1 VSQRLRNRIA
11 VLTLAALVFSAC
23 GGGAGG
29 SGGGGASSGS
39 GGDAPSGAVATGLQ
53 TATDGWS
60 FPNFPSSSYPDVNF
74 DETDLVSMFGSDD
87 TICVGGVATP
97 CKLTAEAAAWARMVN
112 QARASGHCEGLVA
125 LASSRFNNKETPS
138 TVKLPSQDE
147 TLHAIMRTFA
157 TQFLPEVQD
166 SIGKWMAAS
175 FEDKIDEMKKS
186 FAAGALKYTLGV
198 YTAGGGHAVLPYA
211 IEYPTPDTPRVMLY
225 DSNWPGKNRYVDI
238 DLKAK
243 TWRFSFSGADPA
255 NDPEA
260 WTGGPQD
267 MDLTPLEAREGTCP
281 FCGKDVKVAKTT
293 MLIRS
298 ANLDWSVETDG
309 GVVSP
314 ANPTGTDGTTVMP
327 VKGTPFSSAAGKG
340 ALKKESYD
348 YLVSVPDFPADE
360 ATTTTGVKKKKKR
373 KSKLKFSG
381 ATSVYALMPEG
392 IAQFTTPGS
401 EDNPVEVEGSSIST
415 TDPGVD
421 LTLASGNL
429 VANAS
434 GSAVSLSVEGE
445 TMAVAVTAAN
455 GQVIKQEVSV
465 DQPTV
470 QMKADPEGG
479 GITVLA
485 ASASGVVEKTEVS
498 ATGETTK
505 SVVTEALNLSEVK
518 AELPPELASKEIA
531 ALPSLAARDMANPDY
546 KVDTAYSAP
555 TTIPAK
561 GGDQVAEAATTTQ
574 AKASSAAVPNE
585 PGPTTPVKNAAL
597 PTTLPPKGAAPPDP
611 DATPT
616 TVKRTVAA
624 ATSGTGTA
632 AAVALKPALGRF
644 TVPAVTF
651 GDAAFTIEEPSSNS
665 SGGWKFT
672 SSKPDVVEVSALTGR
687 ATIKGAGST
696 TITATQ
702 SAVKGFEQ
710 ASITA
715 LLIVGRDT
723 PVLGA
728 YTTAT
733 RTFGDES
740 FVLKNPTSNSP
751 GAFTVESSDES
762 VAKFSK
768 TSGRLVVAGAGKTT
782 ITATQAATDDYLAG
796 VKSFVLT
803 VKKGTPE
810 LGAFDDAA
818 RTFGEAGFTLAKPT
832 SDSRATITLSSSNPA
847 VATVDGAS
855 GAVSIVG
862 AGTTTFTA
870 SQAAND
876 DFVAA
881 SKAMTFTVRQA
892 IPTLGSMT
900 GATKTFGDAEFM
912 LDKPSSPSSG
922 AFTFSSSNTGVASVT
937 ADGKVTVVG
946 AGTSTITATQAAS
959 GNYSSSSVAAVVTVG
974 RATTAIANLVLNNL
988 TYGASEVTLAPR
1000 SNNPSPFTFTSSSP
1014 NVLAVNATT
1023 GRVSVVGAGTAT
1035 ITVRQ
1040 ASSANYEAGSESLT
1054 VQIGR
1059 ATPTLSSF
1067 SAVSKDYGD
1076 APFTLTPPAS
1086 NSPAPFTYESS
1097 APTVASINSTTG
1109 VVTILNV
1116 TAVGS
1121 PVTLTVRQAQTD
1133 NYAAITATTTLIIG
1147 RGTPVFGDFAITTKV
1162 WGSSN
1167 FSATAPTSTS
1177 AGAFTYNI
1185 VDVDGV
1191 NEAAIAT
1198 ITSAGIITVTGPGSV
1213 QVRAT
1218 QAANTLYV
1226 SSSITATFTVTSATP
1241 SFGTFVAPAK
1251 TFGDTQFTMAPP
1263 SSPSSGAF
1271 SFTSSNTDV
1280 ATINASTGVVVVVGA
1295 GSTTITALQVA
1306 ASPYTERSVTSV
1318 LTVAKATAALSGFG
1332 GQTSGLAGVRY
1343 VGYYADNVNWFAT
1356 AAAHG
1361 QTVTSTSIQSFTS
1374 SADNYS
1380 WQWLGTFRASVG
1392 GSYNF
1397 CTASDDASHLWIG
1410 ATATTGFTT
1419 ANAVVN
1425 NGGAHGV
1432 ITRCG
1437 DITLSAGT
1445 EYPIRIQ
1452 FGEAGGGDMMSV
1464 NFTPPG
1470 GSQTYIGTGY
1480 YFTGGG
1486 LTKTL
1491 GDLPFTPSLP
1501 SSVSTGAVTY
1511 SSSNPSVATI
1521 NPTTGL
1527 ITLQSGGTTT
1537 ITAEQAATG
1546 NYNSS
1551 TTSTSLT
1558 VLRDPLLNSFTI
1570 PTKTYGAAAFNLTA
1584 PATSSDGAFTYTSSN
1599 TSVATVNSTTG
1610 AVTIVGIG
1618 STTITA
1624 SQLATSVYAAGTITA
1639 TLSVEATTASSMSA
1653 GSYFT
1658 CMRTTTGAAQCFG
1671 QNNYGQ
1677 LGDGTNSDRTTAV
1690 GVSGLSSGVASV
1702 SSGAWHSC
1710 AVMDS
1715 GSVKCWGRN
1724 DWGNLGNGATNT
1736 SYTPVN
1742 VSGLN
1747 ATAVKVV
1754 TTQYSSCA
1762 LTSVGGVKCWGYGG
1776 YGLIGDGTGASRYTP
1791 VDVNGMTSGVIALA
1805 AGGQHICAVKNTGA
1819 LLCWGWNGYGQL
1831 GDGTGSD
1838 RYVPTDANG
1847 LDSGVVA
1854 VAPGMYHTCAS
1865 LATGAVK
1872 CWGYGGDGQVGNNGW
1887 STSYSP
1893 ASVFGMTDATA
1904 SISSGER
1911 HTCVVKTTGALWCW
1925 GSNGN
1930 GQLGNGTTSNS
1941 NTPVNISSLGTTVRT
1956 VSAGLVG
1963 FHTCALTA
1971 DGTAKCWGN
1980 NGYGQLGDASTTQR
1994 SSPTNVGG
2002 IVAPQINITTLS
2014 GFALPGS
2021 GYTASSPGFTLAPP
2035 TSSRAG
2041 AFTFASTNLNSAT
2054 IDAVTGEVTILG
2066 GGSTLLTATQAAT
2079 STHDAATAYVSL
2091 AFAPVVS
2098 RLSLSY
2104 YSVCGVTSAGGMKC
2118 WGNNSWG
2125 QIGSS
2130 ASNPQ
2135 TTPVN
2140 VPGYTSDVAAVANGH
2155 HSTCAL
2161 RTTGAVSCWGYNW
2174 NNNLSPGITQG
2185 ATAIGAGYLHSCA
2198 LMAYGGV
2205 KCWGRN
2211 DSAGQ
2216 LGDGTNTNRIAA
2228 VDVVGLSSGVVAITV
2243 GWEQNCALLNTGA
2256 VKCWGYNGY
2265 GQLGD
2270 GTNTNRST
2278 PVQVS
2283 GLTSGVVSISAGT
2296 NHTCALLDTGAVK
2309 CWGYNGYGQLG
2320 DTTTTNRN
2328 VPTSVSILSSGVQSI
2343 SVGWEHS
2350 CAVLTSGAAKCWGRN
2365 NEGEVGD
2372 GTNTNRSTP
2381 VAVVGLSSGVTSIE
2395 ANQSLS
2401 TCALVAG
2408 SNVKCWGHN
2417 GQGQLGD
2424 GTTTNRNTPVDI
2436 TQLLSGTST
2445 ATTLGALTLPGSRY
2459 TVSSA
2464 DFTLD
2469 APSSSRAGTVTFSS
2483 SNTEVATVNA
2493 TTGLVHI
2500 EGLGNTVL
2508 AANIG
2513 GTGQY
2518 SGATSTVTLTVN
2530 TACAAGGLC
2539 SVGDTGPG
2547 GGVVFYDAG
2556 SNQQWGRYLEAAPLA
2571 GQVSRTW
2578 STGANQSLEV
2588 SGAEATGIG
2597 SGYQNTVDIVNQT
2610 GNVSDTSAAVY
2621 AHSYSNNG
2629 TSDWYLPSFDE
2640 LNQMCRWVR
2649 NQAASNDACAS
2660 SGSANTG
2667 PGATGFTGEYW
2678 SSTENESNHAYMQ
2691 TMDYA
2696 DRYGEVK
2703 FGARMVRPIRAFTPL
2718 TDCQL
2723 GMSCVV
2729 GDVGPAG
2736 GRIIYVNP
2744 NASNE
2749 YDYVE
2754 AAPSDIAS
2762 TVWCS
2767 GSKATTLIG
2776 GTHILRR
2783 QADAAQS
2790 HSVIQHRNCTTGG
2803 GLDAYNYSANGFTGW
2818 GVPNIGL
2825 VQLMRTSL
2833 FNNNIGNFA
2842 SVSYMTS
2849 NEQDQNDVITVNMA
2863 DGTLAYP
2870 AKTVAT
2876 RLRPVR
2882 FFAKTDR
2889 RKFTPTLSGIS
2900 VPSNSMAYGAADFN
2914 VSTSSSGM
2922 NEMGGSF
2929 TNYGVIT
2936 YTSSNTSVAT
2946 IEANTGRVSIVGSG
2960 SFTITATQTAWSIF
2974 RAPVAVTN
2982 SISVSNGTPQFS
2994 GLALPGTGYRADDA
3008 PFTVTAAASSN
3019 SPGAVTY
3026 SSSNTAIATV
3036 NATTGRVTIVGAGT
3050 TTITATLAASG
3061 FWNGATLSVPLS
3073 IGALCADGGECRI
3086 GDVGPAGGKIFLI
3099 PSSTGNTTGKFF
3111 EAAAAD
3117 LSSSM
3122 AWCNDDTTSIAG
3134 ANGYAIGT
3142 GEANTVA
3149 MDAACISGAG
3159 QGAADYTNNGFG
3171 DWYLPSLDELTAML
3185 AARSTIGGFATASYW
3200 SSSEE
3205 NGGFAK
3211 RLGFPDGGMSG
3222 HVKAQGFQVRPIRS
3236 FEIKRSCLDIKN
3248 STGTNAN
3255 GMYTIALSLGGAVV
3269 NTPVYCLMDSAVDG
3283 GGWTMVMKS
3292 AQNSTAFNYSASYW
3306 TTANT
3311 LNPSDASVTL
3321 SDAKYDSFNYLSATN
3336 MLAIFPDI
3344 NINAFGSTERGSID
3358 GHNYGWTWKQTVPSG
3373 PKTALE
3379 VFNGADK
3386 QYLSLPAAFN
3396 GQSGTIFSEQGG
3408 FKWYGFNYPGGGH
3421 QLKVRWGFGWNNEG
3435 DEGSNDVSGGIGM
3448 SWLSYSAGDSI
3459 RCCQTTNGVN
3469 RSIAMQM
3476 YVR

>member
-1 VSQRLRNRIA
+1 MRIRIA
-11 VLTLAALVFSAC
+11 MLSLAALVFSAC

-29 SGGGGASSGS
+29 SSGGGKVRN
-39 GGDAPSGAVATGLQ
+39 AVAPAGAIATALQ

-74 DETDLVSMFGSDD
+74 DENDLVSMFGSDD

-125 LASSRFNNKETPS
+125 LASSRFNNKETPA

-157 TQFLPEVQD
+157 TQFLPEVQE

-175 FEDKIDEMKKS
+175 FEEKIDELKKS
-186 FAAGALKYTLGV
+186 FAAGKLEYTLGM
-198 YTAGGGHAVLPYA
+198 YTEGGGHALLPYA

-243 TWRFSFSGADPA
+243 TWKFAFSGADPA
-255 NDPEA
+255 NDPDA

-267 MDLTPLEAREGTCP
+267 MDLTLFDAREGTCP

-309 GVVSP
+309 GTVSP
-314 ANPTGTDGTTVMP
+314 ANPNGADGSTVKA
-327 VKGTPFSSAAGKG
+327 VKGS
-340 ALKKESYD
+340 LKKDSYD
-348 YLVSVPDFPADE
+348 YVVSVPDYPADA
-360 ATTTTGVKKKKKR
+360 ATTTSGVKKKKR

-401 EDNPVEVEGSSIST
+401 EDDPVEIEGSSIST

-455 GQVIKQEVSV
+455 GQVIKQEVSA

-485 ASASGVVEKTEVS
+485 ASATGVVEKTEVS
-498 ATGETTK
+498 STGETTK

-518 AELPPELASKEIA
+518 AELPAALASKENA
-531 ALPSLAARDMANPDY
+531 ALPSLATRDMANPDY
-546 KVDTAYSAP
+546 KVDAAYSAP

-561 GGDQVAEAATTTQ
+561 GGDQVAEAAPTTQ
-574 AKASSAAVPNE
+574 AKAQSAAAPNE

-597 PTTLPPKGAAPPDP
+597 PTTLPAKGAAPADP

-632 AAVALKPALGRF
+632 AAVALKPSLGRF
-644 TVPAVTF
+644 SIPGVTF
-651 GDAAFTIEEPSSNS
+651 GDAAFTIDEPSSNS

-672 SSKPDVVEVSALTGR
+672 SSKPDVVEVSSLTGR

-715 LLIVGRDT
+715 LLVVARDT

-733 RTFGDES
+733 RTYGDES
-740 FVLKNPTSNSP
+740 FTLKNPTSNSP
-751 GAFTVESSDES
+751 GAFTVDSSDES

-768 TSGRLVVAGAGKTT
+768 TSGKLVIAGAGKTT
-782 ITATQAATDDYLAG
+782 ITATQAATDDYLGAS
-796 VKSFVLT
+796 KSFVLT
-803 VKKGTPE
+803 VKKATPE
-810 LGAFDDAA
+810 LGAFDDIA
-818 RTFGEAGFTLAKPT
+818 RTFGEDGFTLAKPT
-832 SDSRATITLSSSNPA
+832 SDSRAAITLTSSNPG
-847 VATVDGAS
+847 VATVDGVS
-855 GAVSIVG
+855 GAVTIVG

-870 SQAAND
+870 SQAGND
-876 DFVAA
+876 DFFAA
-881 SKAMTFTVRQA
+881 SKSLTFTVRQA
-892 IPTLGSMT
+892 VPTLGAMT
-900 GATKTFGDAEFM
+900 GASKTFGDTDFTLA
-912 LDKPSSPSSG
+912 KPSSPSSG
-922 AFTFSSSNTGVASVT
+922 SFSFSSSNTGVVSVDG
-937 ADGKVTVVG
+937 DGKVSIVG
-946 AGTSTITATQAAS
+946 AGTATITATQAAN
-959 GNYSSSSVAAVVTVG
+959 GNYSSSSVAAVITIS
-974 RATTAIANLVLNNL
+974 RAASVIANLSLSNM
-988 TYGASEVTLAPR
+988 TYGASDVTLAPR
-1000 SNNPSPFTFTSSSP
+1000 SNNPSPFTFSTSSP

-1023 GRVSVVGAGTAT
+1023 GRVTVVGAGTAT

-1054 VQIGR
+1054 VQIAR

-1067 SAVSKDYGD
+1067 SAISKDYGD
-1076 APFTLTPPAS
+1076 APFTLTPPES

-1097 APTVASINSTTG
+1097 NPSVASINSTTG

-1116 TAVGS
+1116 TTVGS

-1147 RGTPVFGDFAITTKV
+1147 RGTPVFGDFAIASKV

-1167 FSATAPTSTS
+1167 FAVTAPTSSS
-1177 AGAFTYNI
+1177 AGAFTYSI

-1198 ITSAGIITVTGPGSV
+1198 ITSGGTIAVVGPGSV

-1218 QAANTLYV
+1218 QAANLLYV
-1226 SSSITATFTVTSATP
+1226 SSSITATFTITSATP
-1241 SFGTFVAPAK
+1241 SFGSFVAPAK
-1251 TFGDTQFTMAPP
+1251 TFGDAQFTMAPP
-1263 SSPSSGAF
+1263 SSPSSGTF
-1271 SFTSSNTDV
+1271 SFTSSDTNV
-1280 ATINASTGVVVVVGA
+1280 ATINASTGVVVIVGA
-1295 GSTTITALQVA
+1295 GSTTITASQVA
-1306 ASPYTERSVTSV
+1306 ASPYTARSTTSV

-1332 GQTSGLAGVRY
+1332 GMTSGLAGVRY
-1343 VGYYADNVNWFAT
+1343 VNYYNDNVNWFAT
-1356 AAAHG
+1356 ATPHG
-1361 QTVTSTSIQSFTS
+1361 QTFTSTSIQNFTS

-1392 GSYNF
+1392 GSYSF
-1397 CTASDDASHLWIG
+1397 CTASDDASHLWLG

-1419 ANAVVN
+1419 SNALVN

-1432 ITRCG
+1432 VTRCG
-1437 DITLSAGT
+1437 NITLSAGA

-1452 FGEAGGGDMMSV
+1452 FGEAGGGDVMSV
-1464 NFTPPG
+1464 YFTPPG
-1470 GSQTYIGTGY
+1470 GSATYNGTGY

-1491 GDLPFTPSLP
+1491 GDLPFTPTLP
-1501 SSVSTGAVTY
+1501 SSVSTGAITY

-1537 ITAEQAATG
+1537 ITAEQAATD
-1546 NYNSS
+1546 NYNAS
-1551 TTSTSLT
+1551 TTTTSLT

-1570 PTKTYGAAAFNLTA
+1570 PTKTYGAAAFTLTA
-1584 PATSSDGAFTYTSSN
+1584 PATSSDGAITYTSSN
-1599 TSVATVNSTTG
+1599 PSVATVNSTTG

-1639 TLSVEATTASSMSA
+1639 TLTVEATTATSISA

-1677 LGDGTNSDRTTAV
+1677 LGDNTTTDRTTAV
-1690 GVSGLSSGVASV
+1690 GVVGLSSGVASV
-1702 SSGAWHSC
+1702 SSGMWHSC
-1710 AVMDS
+1710 AVTDT

-1724 DWGNLGNGATNT
+1724 DWGNLGNGTT
-1736 SYTPVN
+1736 SNSSTPVD

-1747 ATAVKVV
+1747 ASAVKVV

-1762 LTSVGGVKCWGYGG
+1762 LTSAGGVKCWGYGG
-1776 YGLIGDGTGASRYTP
+1776 VGLIGDGANSNRTTP
-1791 VDVNGMTSGVIALA
+1791 VDVTGLTSGVIALA
-1805 AGGQHICAVKNTGA
+1805 AGGQHLCAVKNSGA
-1819 LLCWGWNGYGQL
+1819 LVCWGWNGHGQI
-1831 GDGTGSD
+1831 GDRTNSNRNSPAD
-1838 RYVPTDANG
+1838 VDG
-1847 LDSGVVA
+1847 LDAGVIA

-1872 CWGYGGDGQVGNNGW
+1872 CWGYNGDGQLGSNDWNQTYTPV
-1887 STSYSP
+1887 
-1893 ASVFGMTDATA
+1893 SVYGMTDATT

-1911 HTCVVKTTGALWCW
+1911 YTCVVKTSGALWCW
-1925 GSNGN
+1925 GSNVNGQFGN
-1930 GQLGNGTTSNS
+1930 GNTSTTNY
-1941 NTPVNISSLGTTVRT
+1941 PVNISGLGSTVRS
-1956 VSAGLVG
+1956 VSAALEG
-1963 FHTCALTA
+1963 FHTCALMT
-1971 DGTAKCWGN
+1971 DGAAKCWGYN
-1980 NGYGQLGDASTTQR
+1980 AQGQLGDASTTQR
-1994 SSPTNVGG
+1994 VSPTNIGG
-2002 IVAPQINITTLS
+2002 IVAPQIGVTTLS

-2021 GYTASSPGFTLAPP
+2021 GYTATSPGFTLAPP

-2041 AFTFASTNLNSAT
+2041 SFTFASTNPNSAT
-2054 IDAVTGEVTILG
+2054 INATTGEVTILG

-2091 AFAPVVS
+2091 AFAPVIS

-2104 YSVCGVTSAGGMKC
+2104 YSVCGVTTAGGMKC

-2130 ASNPQ
+2130 AANPQ

-2140 VPGYTSDVAAVANGH
+2140 VPGYTSGVAAVTNGH
-2155 HSTCAL
+2155 HHSCAL
-2161 RTTGAVSCWGYNW
+2161 LTTGAVNCWGLNW
-2174 NNNLSPGITQG
+2174 NNNLYPGITQG
-2185 ATAIGAGYLHSCA
+2185 ATAIAAGYLHTCA

-2216 LGDGTNTNRIAA
+2216 LGDGTYSNRVEA

-2243 GWEQNCALLNTGA
+2243 GWEHNCALLNTGA
-2256 VKCWGYNGY
+2256 MKCWGYNGY

-2270 GTNTNRST
+2270 GTNSNRST

-2283 GLTSGVVSISAGT
+2283 GLTSGVVSISAGN

-2309 CWGYNGYGQLG
+2309 CWGYNGYGQVG
-2320 DTTTTNRN
+2320 DATTSTRY
-2328 VPTSVSILSSGVQSI
+2328 VPTQVSTLTTAVQSL

-2350 CAVLTSGAAKCWGRN
+2350 CAVLNSGAAKCWGRN

-2372 GTNTNRSTP
+2372 GTYTNRSTP

-2401 TCALVAG
+2401 TCALVTG
-2408 SNVKCWGHN
+2408 NYVKCWGHN
-2417 GQGQLGD
+2417 AHGQLGD
-2424 GTTTNRNTPVDI
+2424 GTTTNRTSPVDI
-2436 TQLLSGTST
+2436 TSLNSGSER

-2459 TVSSA
+2459 TVGSA

-2469 APSSSRAGTVTFSS
+2469 PPSSSRAGTITFSS

-2539 SVGDTGPG
+2539 NIGDIGPG

-2556 SNQQWGRYLEAAPLA
+2556 SNQQWGRYLEAAPSS
-2571 GQVSRTW
+2571 GQVYRTW
-2578 STGANQSLEV
+2578 ATGANQQIAV
-2588 SGAEATGIG
+2588 PGANGTAIG
-2597 SGYQNTVDIVNQT
+2597 DGSQNTAAIVAQA
-2610 GNVSDTSAAVY
+2610 GNLAASSAAAY
-2621 AHSYSNNG
+2621 AVSYANNN
-2629 TSDWYLPSFDE
+2629 TTDWFVPSKDE
-2640 LNQMCRWVR
+2640 LNELCKYTR
-2649 NQAASNDACAS
+2649 NTGQLAGSGTVCS
-2660 SGSANTG
+2660 GGSA
-2667 PGATGFTGEYW
+2667 PSLRGFTADWHW
-2678 SSTENESNHAYMQ
+2678 SSSQSGTN
-2691 TMDYA
+2691 
-2696 DRYGEVK
+2696 
-2703 FGARMVRPIRAFTPL
+2703 GALDQNFANGDQGGDGKDWSGVVRPVRAFTPL

-2723 GMSCVV
+2723 GLLCVV
-2729 GDVGPAG
+2729 GDIGPAG

-2744 NASNE
+2744 DDSNE
-2749 YDYVE
+2749 YNYVE
-2754 AAPSDIAS
+2754 AAPSDIAP
-2762 TVWCS
+2762 TVWCT
-2767 GSKATTLIG
+2767 GAGATTALVGAVGWMLEPSIAK
-2776 GTHILRR
+2776 
-2783 QADAAQS
+2783 QWA
-2790 HSVIQHRNCTTGG
+2790 SVQLRNCTAGAG
-2803 GLDAYNYSANGFTGW
+2803 VEANAYTANGITGW
-2818 GVPNIGL
+2818 SMPNVGL
-2825 VQLMRTSL
+2825 VELMKTQL
-2833 FNNNIGNFA
+2833 FDNNIGNLTPNDYI
-2842 SVSYMTS
+2842 SS
-2849 NEQDQNDVITVNMA
+2849 NDHYSELYVAVNMSNGA
-2863 DGTLAYP
+2863 RSYP
-2870 AKTVAT
+2870 YKTAANRV
-2876 RLRPVR
+2876 RPVR

-2900 VPSNSMAYGAADFN
+2900 VPSNSKVYGDADFN
-2914 VSTSSSGM
+2914 VSTSSTGI

-2929 TNYGVIT
+2929 TSYGAIT

-2946 IEANTGRVSIVGSG
+2946 IEANTGRVHIVGSG
-2960 SFTITATQTAWSIF
+2960 SFTITATQSAWGVF

-2982 SISVSNGTPQFS
+2982 TISVSNGTPQFS
-2994 GLALPGTGYRADDA
+2994 GLALPGSGYRADDA
-3008 PFTVTAAASSN
+3008 PFNVTAATSSN

-3026 SSSNTAIATV
+3026 SSSNTSAATI
-3036 NATTGRVTIVGAGT
+3036 NSTTGRVTIVGAGT
-3050 TTITATLAASG
+3050 TIITTTLAASG
-3061 FWNGATLSVPLS
+3061 FWNGASLTVTLS

-3086 GDVGPAGGKIFLI
+3086 GDVGPGGGKIFLL

-3149 MDAACISGAG
+3149 MDAACTSGAG
-3159 QGAADYTNNGFG
+3159 QSAADYTNNGYG

-3185 AARSTIGGFATASYW
+3185 DARTTIGGFANASYW

-3248 STGTNAN
+3248 STGTNTN
-3255 GMYTIALSLGGAVV
+3255 GVYTIALSLGGSVV
-3269 NTPVYCLMDSAVDG
+3269 NTQVYCLMDSAMDG
-3283 GGWTMVMKS
+3283 GGWTMAMK
-3292 AQNSTAFNYSASYW
+3292 APRNSQTFYYSSDYW
-3306 TTANT
+3306 TTSNN
-3311 LNPSDASVTL
+3311 LNVGNAASVTA
-3321 SDAKYDSFNYLSATN
+3321 DATNAKFDTFNYMSATS
-3336 MLAIFPDI
+3336 MLAVFPDTGL
-3344 NINAFGSTERGSID
+3344 NGGSIT
-3358 GHNYGWTWKQTVPSG
+3358 GQSYGWTWKQTIPNG
-3373 PKTALE
+3373 PKTPL
-3379 VFNGADK
+3379 
-3386 QYLSLPAAFN
+3386 Q
-3396 GQSGTIFSEQGG
+3396 IFSDPTEQFIGDALNFSG
-3408 FKWYGFNYPGGGH
+3408 FTRSIWTTQNDIRFYGFNWNDNH
-3421 QLKVRWGFGWNNEG
+3421 KARWGFGWNENG
-3435 DEGSNDVSGGIGM
+3435 GGLFPYGVRGSDDASGGIGLA
-3448 SWLSYSAGDSI
+3448 WNNYSAADGAF
-3459 RCCQTTNGVN
+3459 CCTSSNGIN
-3469 RSIAMQM
+3469 RSMAFEM

>member
-1 VSQRLRNRIA
+1 MRVRIA
-11 VLTLAALVFSAC
+11 MLTLAALVFSAC

-29 SGGGGASSGS
+29 GGGGASSGG

-60 FPNFPSSSYPDVNF
+60 FPNFPSSAYADVNF
-74 DETDLVSMFGSDD
+74 DETDLVSMFGSDE

-125 LASSRFNNKETPS
+125 LASSRFNNKETPA
-138 TVKLPSQDE
+138 TVKLPSQQE

-157 TQFLPEVQD
+157 TQFLPEVQE

-186 FAAGALKYTLGV
+186 FAAGTLQYTLGV
-198 YTAGGGHAVLPYA
+198 YTAGGGHALLPYA

-243 TWRFSFSGADPA
+243 TWRFSFSGEDPA
-255 NDPEA
+255 NDPDA

-267 MDLTPLEAREGTCP
+267 MDLTPLDARQGTCP

-314 ANPTGTDGTTVMP
+314 ANPTGTDGTTVKA
-327 VKGTPFSSAAGKG
+327 VKGGSFDFLAPGIVTRS
-340 ALKKESYD
+340 SYD
-348 YLVSVPDFPADE
+348 YLVSVPDYPEDAS
-360 ATTTTGVKKKKKR
+360 TTTSAVKKKKKR

-381 ATSVYALMPEG
+381 ATSVYAVMPEG

-401 EDNPVEVEGSSIST
+401 EDDPVEVEGSSIST

-455 GQVIKQEVSV
+455 GQVIKQEVSA

-485 ASASGVVEKTEVS
+485 ASATGVVEKTEVS
-498 ATGETTK
+498 STGETTK

-518 AELPPELASKEIA
+518 AELPPALASKENP
-531 ALPSLAARDMANPDY
+531 ALPSLATRDMANPDY
-546 KVDTAYSAP
+546 KVDAAYSAP

-561 GGDQVAEAATTTQ
+561 GGDQVAEAVQTTQ
-574 AKASSAAVPNE
+574 AKASNAATPNE
-585 PGPTTPVKNAAL
+585 PTPTQPVRNAAL
-597 PTTLPPKGAAPPDP
+597 PTTLPPKGAAPVDD
-611 DATPT
+611 DAPPT

-624 ATSGTGTA
+624 ATSGTGSA
-632 AAVALKPALGRF
+632 AAVALKPSLGRF
-644 TVPAVTF
+644 TIPSVTF
-651 GDAAFTIEEPSSNS
+651 GDAAFTIDEPSSNS
-665 SGGWKFT
+665 SGGWRFT

-715 LLIVGRDT
+715 LLIVARDT

-728 YTTAT
+728 YTTAS

-768 TSGRLVVAGAGKTT
+768 TSGRLVISGAGRTT
-782 ITATQAATDDYLAG
+782 ITATQAATDDYLSA

-810 LGAFDDAA
+810 LGAFDDVA
-818 RTFGEAGFTLAKPT
+818 RTFGDAGFTLAKPT
-832 SDSRATITLSSSNPA
+832 SDSRAAITLSSSNPA

-870 SQAAND
+870 AQAAND

-881 SKAMTFTVRQA
+881 SKSMTFTVRQA
-892 IPTLGSMT
+892 IPALGSMT
-900 GATKTFGDAEFM
+900 GATKTFGDASFS
-912 LDKPSSPSSG
+912 LTKPSSPSSG
-922 AFTFSSSNTGVASVT
+922 AFSFASSNTGVASVD

-946 AGTSTITATQAAS
+946 AGTATITATQAAS

-974 RATTAIANLVLNNL
+974 RAATTIANLSLNNM
-988 TYGASEVTLAPR
+988 TFGVSDVTLAPR
-1000 SNNPSPFTFTSSSP
+1000 SNNPSPFTFSSSAP
-1014 NVLAVNATT
+1014 TVLAVNATT
-1023 GRVSVVGAGTAT
+1023 GRVTVVGAGTAT

-1067 SAVSKDYGD
+1067 SAISKDYGD
-1076 APFTLTPPAS
+1076 APFTLTPPES
-1086 NSPAPFTYESS
+1086 DSPAPFTYESS
-1097 APTVASINSTTG
+1097 NPSVASIDASTG
-1109 VVTILNV
+1109 VVTIRNV
-1116 TAVGS
+1116 TTVGS

-1133 NYAAITATTTLIIG
+1133 NYAAIAATTTLIIG
-1147 RGTPVFGDFAITTKV
+1147 RGTPVFGDFAITSKV

-1167 FSATAPTSTS
+1167 FAVTAPTSTS

-1198 ITSAGIITVTGPGSV
+1198 ITSAGTIAVVGPGSV

-1218 QAANTLYV
+1218 QAANLLYV
-1226 SSSITATFTVTSATP
+1226 SSSITATFTITSATP
-1241 SFGTFVAPAK
+1241 SFGSFVAPAK
-1251 TFGDTQFTMAPP
+1251 TFGDAQFTMAPP
-1263 SSPSSGAF
+1263 SSLSSGAF
-1271 SFTSSNTDV
+1271 SFTSSDTNV
-1280 ATINASTGVVVVVGA
+1280 ATINASTGVVVIVGA
-1295 GSTTITALQVA
+1295 GSTTITAAQVA
-1306 ASPYTERSVTSV
+1306 ASPYTARSATSV

-1332 GQTSGLAGVRY
+1332 GMASGLAGTRY
-1343 VGYYADNVNWFAT
+1343 VNYYADNVNWFAT
-1356 AAAHG
+1356 ATRHG
-1361 QTVTSTSIQSFTS
+1361 QTLTSTSIQNFTS

-1380 WQWLGTFRASVG
+1380 WQWLGTFRASIG

-1397 CTASDDASHLWIG
+1397 CTASDDASHLWLG
-1410 ATATTGFTT
+1410 AAATSGFTT

-1432 ITRCG
+1432 VTRCG
-1437 DITLSAGT
+1437 NITLSAGA

-1452 FGEAGGGDMMSV
+1452 FGEAGGGDVMNV
-1464 NFTPPG
+1464 YFTPPG
-1470 GSQTYIGTGY
+1470 GSATYNGTGY
-1480 YFTGGG
+1480 YYTGGG

-1491 GDLPFTPSLP
+1491 GDLPFTPTLP
-1501 SSVSTGAVTY
+1501 SSASTGAITY

-1521 NPTTGL
+1521 DSTTGL

-1537 ITAEQAATG
+1537 ITAEQAATD
-1546 NYNSS
+1546 NYNAS
-1551 TTSTSLT
+1551 TTTTSLT

-1570 PTKTYGAAAFNLTA
+1570 PAKTYGAAAFNLTA

-1610 AVTIVGIG
+1610 AVTVVGIG

-1639 TLSVEATTASSMSA
+1639 TLTVEATTATSISA
-1653 GSYFT
+1653 GQYFT

-1677 LGDGTNSDRTTAV
+1677 LGDNTNTDRTTAV
-1690 GVSGLSSGVASV
+1690 GVVGLSSGVASV

-1710 AVMDS
+1710 AVTDS

-1724 DWGNLGNGATNT
+1724 DWGNLGNGTTNT
-1736 SYTPVN
+1736 SYTPVD

-1754 TTQYSSCA
+1754 TTNYSSCA

-1776 YGLIGDGTGASRYTP
+1776 WGLIGDGTGSSRYTP
-1791 VDVNGMTSGVIALA
+1791 VDVSGMTSGVIALA
-1805 AGGQHICAVKNTGA
+1805 AGGQHMCAVKNTGA
-1819 LLCWGWNGYGQL
+1819 LFCWGWNGYGQL
-1831 GDGTGSD
+1831 GDGTGSE
-1838 RYVPTDANG
+1838 RWVPTEVNG
-1847 LDSGVVA
+1847 LDSGVIA

-1872 CWGYGGDGQVGNNGW
+1872 CWGYNGDGQLGNNNW
-1887 STSYSP
+1887 SQSTVP
-1893 ASVFGMTDATA
+1893 VSVFGMSDATT

-1911 HTCVVKTTGALWCW
+1911 YTCVVKNTGALWCW
-1925 GSNGN
+1925 GSNVNGQFGN
-1930 GQLGNGTTSNS
+1930 GNTSTTNY
-1941 NTPVNISSLGTTVRT
+1941 PVNISGLGTSVRA
-1956 VSAGLVG
+1956 VSAALAG
-1963 FHTCALTA
+1963 FHTCALTT
-1971 DGTAKCWGN
+1971 DGTAKCWGYN
-1980 NGYGQLGDASTTQR
+1980 SQGQLGDTSTTNR
-1994 SSPTNVGG
+1994 VSPTNIGG
-2002 IVAPQINITTLS
+2002 IVAPQIGVTTLS

-2035 TSSRAG
+2035 TSSREG
-2041 AFTFASTNLNSAT
+2041 AFTFASTNPNSAT
-2054 IDAVTGEVTILG
+2054 INATTGEVTILG

-2079 STHDAATAYVSL
+2079 STHDVATAYVSL
-2091 AFAPVVS
+2091 AFAPVIS

-2104 YSVCGVTSAGGMKC
+2104 YSVCGVTTAGGMKC

-2135 TTPVN
+2135 TTPTN
-2140 VPGYTSDVAAVANGH
+2140 VPGYTSGVAAVTNGH
-2155 HSTCAL
+2155 HHSCAL
-2161 RTTGAVSCWGYNW
+2161 QTTGAVNCWGLNW
-2174 NNNLSPGITQG
+2174 NNNLYPGISQG
-2185 ATAIGAGYLHSCA
+2185 ATAIAAGYLHTCA

-2216 LGDGTNTNRIAA
+2216 LGDGANTNRVEA
-2228 VDVVGLSSGVVAITV
+2228 VDVVGLSSGVVAITA
-2243 GWEQNCALLNTGA
+2243 GWEHNCALLNTGA

-2270 GTNTNRST
+2270 GTNSNRST

-2283 GLTSGVVSISAGT
+2283 GLTSGVVSISAGN
-2296 NHTCALLDTGAVK
+2296 NHTCAHLDTGAVR
-2309 CWGYNGYGQLG
+2309 CWGYNGYGQVG
-2320 DTTTTNRN
+2320 DATTSTRY
-2328 VPTSVSILSSGVQSI
+2328 VPTQVSTLTTGVQSL

-2365 NEGEVGD
+2365 SEGEVGD
-2372 GTNTNRSTP
+2372 GTYTNRSTP

-2401 TCALVAG
+2401 TCALVTG
-2408 SNVKCWGHN
+2408 NNVKCWGHN
-2417 GQGQLGD
+2417 GHGQLGD
-2424 GTTTNRNTPVDI
+2424 GTTTNRTSPVDI
-2436 TQLLSGTST
+2436 TSLNSGSETT
-2445 ATTLGALTLPGSRY
+2445 TTLGALTLPSSRY
-2459 TVSSA
+2459 TVGSA

-2469 APSSSRAGTVTFSS
+2469 PPSSSRSGTITFSS

-2500 EGLGNTVL
+2500 EGLGTAVL

-2518 SGATSTVTLTVN
+2518 KGATSTVTLTVN

-2539 SVGDTGPG
+2539 SIGDTGPG
-2547 GGVVFYDAG
+2547 GGKVFYDAG
-2556 SNQQWGRYLEAAPLA
+2556 SNQQWGRYLEAAPGDLSSAMAWCNDTSSVIGASGSAVGTGIANTVAMDTACTSGA
-2571 GQVSRTW
+2571 GQ
-2578 STGANQSLEV
+2578 
-2588 SGAEATGIG
+2588 
-2597 SGYQNTVDIVNQT
+2597 
-2610 GNVSDTSAAVY
+2610 SAADY
-2621 AHSYSNNG
+2621 TNNG
-2629 TSDWYLPSFDE
+2629 YSDWYLPSLNELTEMFD
-2640 LNQMCRWVR
+2640 RRV
-2649 NQAASNDACAS
+2649 AV
-2660 SGSANTG
+2660 G
-2667 PGATGFTGEYW
+2667 GFTTASYW
-2678 SSTENESNHAYMQ
+2678 SSSEEN
-2691 TMDYA
+2691 
-2696 DRYGEVK
+2696 GEFAKRLGFPDGGISGHVK
-2703 FGARMVRPIRAFTPL
+2703 SQGFRVRPIRAFAPL

-2723 GMSCVV
+2723 GLSCEV
-2729 GDVGPAG
+2729 GDIGPAG

-2744 NASNE
+2744 NESNE

-2754 AAPSDIAS
+2754 AAPSDVAPA
-2762 TVWCS
+2762 VWCS
-2767 GSKATTLIG
+2767 GSKAATLIG
-2776 GTHILRR
+2776 GTDSWRR
-2783 QADAAQS
+2783 LADAAQS
-2790 HSVIQHRNCTTGG
+2790 HSVIQRRNCTTGG
-2803 GLDAYNYSANGFTGW
+2803 GLDAHNYSANGLTGW

-2833 FNNNIGNFA
+2833 YANNVGDFTA
-2842 SVSYMTS
+2842 AQYMTS
-2849 NEQDQNDVITVNMA
+2849 NEQDQNTAISVDMA

-2876 RLRPVR
+2876 RVRPVR

-2914 VSTSSSGM
+2914 VSTSSTGL

-2929 TNYGVIT
+2929 TSFGTIN

-2946 IEANTGRVSIVGSG
+2946 IEGNTGRVSIVGSG
-2960 SFTITATQTAWSIF
+2960 SFTITATQTAWGVF
-2974 RAPVAVTN
+2974 KAPVAVTN
-2982 SISVSNGTPQFS
+2982 TISVSNGTPQFS
-2994 GLALPGTGYRADDA
+2994 GLALPGSSYRADDA
-3008 PFTVTAAASSN
+3008 PFTVTAATSSN

-3026 SSSNTAIATV
+3026 SSSNTSAATI
-3036 NATTGRVTIVGAGT
+3036 NSASGLVTIVGAGT

-3061 FWNGATLSVPLS
+3061 FWNGASLTVSLS

-3086 GDVGPAGGKIFLI
+3086 GDVGPGGGKIFLL

-3122 AWCNDDTTSIAG
+3122 AWCDNQSLAG

-3149 MDAACISGAG
+3149 IDAICTSGAG
-3159 QGAADYTNNGFG
+3159 QSAADYTNNGYG
-3171 DWYLPSLDELTAML
+3171 DWYLPSHDEFTAML
-3185 AARSTIGGFATASYW
+3185 AVRTTIGGFATASYW

-3205 NGGFAK
+3205 DWAHAK
-3211 RLGFPDGGMSG
+3211 RFGVPDGAMSG
-3222 HVKAQGFQVRPIRS
+3222 HNKLQYFQVRPIRS

-3248 STGTNAN
+3248 STGTNTN
-3255 GMYTIALSLGGAVV
+3255 GVYTIALNVGGAVM
-3269 NTPVYCLMDSAVDG
+3269 NTQVYCLMDSAMDG
-3283 GGWTMVMKS
+3283 GGWTMAMK
-3292 AQNSTAFNYSASYW
+3292 APRNSQTFPYSSNYW

-3311 LNPSDASVTL
+3311 LNVGNAGSVTA
-3321 SDAKYDSFNYLSATN
+3321 DATNAKFDTFNYISATS
-3336 MLAIFPDI
+3336 MLAVYPDAGI
-3344 NINAFGSTERGSID
+3344 NGGSIT
-3358 GHNYGWTWKQTVPSG
+3358 GHTYGWTWKQVIPNG
-3373 PKTALE
+3373 PKTPL
-3379 VFNGADK
+3379 
-3386 QYLSLPAAFN
+3386 Q
-3396 GQSGTIFSEQGG
+3396 IFSDPTEQFISDAYLYSG
-3408 FKWYGFNYPGGGH
+3408 FDTRVWTRQRDIRFYGFNWNDNH
-3421 QLKVRWGFGWNNEG
+3421 KARWGFGWNENG
-3435 DEGSNDVSGGIGM
+3435 GGLFPNGARGSDDASGGIGLA
-3448 SWLSYSAGDSI
+3448 WNNYSAGDGSF
-3459 RCCQTTNGVN
+3459 CCTESNGLN
-3469 RSIAMQM
+3469 RSMAFEM

>member
-1 VSQRLRNRIA
+1 MRKRIA
-11 VLTLAALVFSAC
+11 VLALAALVFSAC

-29 SGGGGASSGS
+29 SGGGGAAPGG

-60 FPNFPSSSYPDVNF
+60 FPNFPSASFPDVNF
-74 DETDLVSMFGSDD
+74 DETDLVSMFGSDE

-125 LASSRFNNKETPS
+125 LASSRFNNKETPA

-166 SIGKWMAAS
+166 SIGKWMEAS
-175 FEDKIDEMKKS
+175 FEEKIDEMKKS

-198 YTAGGGHAVLPYA
+198 YTAGGGHALLPYA
-211 IEYPTPDTPRVMLY
+211 VEYPTPDTPRVMLY

-255 NDPEA
+255 NDPDA

-267 MDLTPLEAREGTCP
+267 MDLTPFDAREGTCP

-309 GVVSP
+309 GTVSP
-314 ANPTGTDGTTVMP
+314 ANPTGTDGTTVKA
-327 VKGTPFSSAAGKG
+327 VKGFSFSSAAGKG

-348 YLVSVPDFPADE
+348 YVVSVPDYPAE
-360 ATTTTGVKKKKKR
+360 AATTTSGVKKKKR

-401 EDNPVEVEGSSIST
+401 EDNPVEIEGSSIAT

-434 GSAVSLSVEGE
+434 GSAVSLSVEGD

-485 ASASGVVEKTEVS
+485 ASAAGVVEKTQVS
-498 ATGETTK
+498 STGETTK

-518 AELPPELASKEIA
+518 AELPAALASKEIA
-531 ALPSLAARDMANPDY
+531 ALPSLATRDMANPDY
-546 KVDTAYSAP
+546 KVDAAYSAP
-555 TTIPAK
+555 TTIPSK
-561 GGDQVAEAATTTQ
+561 SGDQVAEAAPTTQ
-574 AKASSAAVPNE
+574 AKASSAAAPNE

-597 PTTLPPKGAAPPDP
+597 PTTLPPKGAAPADP

-632 AAVALKPALGRF
+632 TAVALKPSLGRF
-644 TVPAVTF
+644 SIPGVTF
-651 GDAAFTIEEPSSNS
+651 GDAAFTIDEPSSNS

-672 SSKPDVVEVSALTGR
+672 SSKPDVVEVSSLTGR

-728 YTTAT
+728 YTTAS

-740 FVLKNPTSNSP
+740 FTLKNPTSNST
-751 GAFTVESSDES
+751 GVFTVDSSDES

-768 TSGRLVVAGAGKTT
+768 TSGKLVIAGAGKTT
-782 ITATQAATDDYLAG
+782 ITATQAATDDYLGAS
-796 VKSFVLT
+796 KSFVLT

-810 LGAFDDAA
+810 LGAFDDVA
-818 RTFGEAGFTLAKPT
+818 RTFGEAGFTLAKPS
-832 SDSRATITLSSSNPA
+832 SDSRAAITLSSSNPA

-870 SQAAND
+870 SQVAND

-892 IPTLGSMT
+892 IPTLGSFV
-900 GATKTFGDAEFM
+900 GVSKTFGDTDFTLA
-912 LDKPSSPSSG
+912 KPSSPSGG
-922 AFTFSSSNTGVASVT
+922 AFSFSSSNAGVVSVDG
-937 ADGKVTVVG
+937 DGKVSVVG

-959 GNYSSSSVAAVVTVG
+959 GNYTSSSAAAVVTVG
-974 RATTAIANLVLNNL
+974 RATTTIANLSLSNM
-988 TYGASEVTLAPR
+988 TYGASDVTLAPR

-1014 NVLAVNATT
+1014 SVLAVNAST

-1054 VQIGR
+1054 VVIGR

-1067 SAVSKDYGD
+1067 SAISKDYGD
-1076 APFTLTPPAS
+1076 APFTLTPPES

-1116 TAVGS
+1116 TTVGS

-1251 TFGDTQFTMAPP
+1251 TFGDAQFTMAPP

-1271 SFTSSNTDV
+1271 SFTSSDTSV
-1280 ATINASTGVVVVVGA
+1280 ATINASGQVTIVGA
-1295 GSTTITALQVA
+1295 GSTTITASQVA
-1306 ASPYTERSVTSV
+1306 ASPYTARSTTSV
-1318 LTVAKATAALSGFG
+1318 LTVAKATAVLSGFG

-1343 VGYYADNVNWFAT
+1343 VNYYNDNVNWFAT
-1356 AAAHG
+1356 ATRHG

-1380 WQWLGTFRASVG
+1380 WQWLGTFRAGVG
-1392 GSYNF
+1392 GSYSF

-1432 ITRCG
+1432 VTRCG
-1437 DITLSAGT
+1437 NITLSAGA

-1452 FGEAGGGDMMSV
+1452 FGEAGGGDVMNV
-1464 NFTPPG
+1464 YFTPPG
-1470 GSQTYIGTGY
+1470 GSATYNGTGY

-1491 GDLPFTPSLP
+1491 GDLPFTPTLP
-1501 SSVSTGAVTY
+1501 SSVSTGAITY
-1511 SSSNPSVATI
+1511 GSSNPSVATI

-1551 TTSTSLT
+1551 TTTTTLT
-1558 VLRDPLLNSFTI
+1558 VLRDPLLNGFTI
-1570 PTKTYGAAAFNLTA
+1570 PAKTYGAAPFILTA
-1584 PATSSDGAFTYTSSN
+1584 PASSSDGAFSYTSSN

-1618 STTITA
+1618 STTITT

-1639 TLSVEATTASSMSA
+1639 TLTVEATTATSISA
-1653 GSYFT
+1653 GQGST
-1658 CMRTTTGAAQCFG
+1658 CMRTTSGAAQCFG
-1671 QNNYGQ
+1671 LNNYGQ
-1677 LGDGTNSDRTTAV
+1677 LGDGTNTDRTTAV
-1690 GVSGLSSGVASV
+1690 GVVGLSSGVASL
-1702 SSGAWHSC
+1702 SSGGWHSC
-1710 AVMDS
+1710 AVTDS

-1724 DWGNLGNGATNT
+1724 DWGNLGNGNTNT
-1736 SYTPVN
+1736 SYTPVD

-1754 TTQYSSCA
+1754 TTQYSSCV

-1776 YGLIGDGTGASRYTP
+1776 WGLVGDGTGSSRYTP
-1791 VDVNGMTSGVIALA
+1791 VDVSGMTSGVIAIA
-1805 AGGQHICAVKNTGA
+1805 AGGQHVCAIRNTGA
-1819 LLCWGWNGYGQL
+1819 LLCWGWNGHGQL
-1831 GDGTGSD
+1831 GDGTSSD
-1838 RYVPTDANG
+1838 RYEPSDVNG
-1847 LDSGVVA
+1847 LDSGVIG
-1854 VAPGMYHTCAS
+1854 VAPGSLHTCAS

-1872 CWGYGGDGQVGNNGW
+1872 CWGLNNNGRLGNNDW
-1887 STSYSP
+1887 NQS
-1893 ASVFGMTDATA
+1893 SVPVSVYGMTDATA
-1904 SISSGER
+1904 SISSGEA
-1911 HTCVVKTTGALWCW
+1911 HTCVVKNSGALWCW
-1925 GSNGN
+1925 GYNGR
-1930 GQLGNGTTSNS
+1930 GEFGNGTTSDS
-1941 NTPVNISSLGTTVRT
+1941 NIPVSITGLGSTVRS
-1956 VSAGLVG
+1956 VSAGLAG
-1963 FHTCALTA
+1963 AHTCALTS
-1971 DGTAKCWGN
+1971 DGTAKCWGY
-1980 NGYGQLGDASTTQR
+1980 NGNGQLGDASTTQR
-1994 SSPTNVGG
+1994 LSPNNVGG

-2041 AFTFASTNLNSAT
+2041 AFTFASTNPNSAT
-2054 IDAVTGEVTILG
+2054 IDATTGEVTILG

-2091 AFAPVVS
+2091 AFAPVIAQ
-2098 RLSLSY
+2098 LSLAYHNS
-2104 YSVCGVTSAGGMKC
+2104 CGLTTAGGVKC
-2118 WGNNSWG
+2118 WGYNGWG
-2125 QIGSS
+2125 QIGSA
-2130 ASNPQ
+2130 ASGVQ

-2140 VPGYTSDVAAVANGH
+2140 VPGYTSGIAAIATAH
-2155 HSTCAL
+2155 HATCAL
-2161 RTTGAVSCWGYNW
+2161 TTAGAVRCWGWGGYGG
-2174 NNNLSPGITQG
+2174 LGSGISSG
-2185 ATAIGAGYLHSCA
+2185 VTAITSGYAHTCA
-2198 LMAYGGV
+2198 LMAYGG
-2205 KCWGRN
+2205 
-2211 DSAGQ
+2211 
-2216 LGDGTNTNRIAA
+2216 
-2228 VDVVGLSSGVVAITV
+2228 
-2243 GWEQNCALLNTGA
+2243 

-2270 GTNTNRST
+2270 GTNNDHEAATDVVGLSSGVVAIDAGFQHTCALLNTGAMKCWGSDDQQQLGDGATGRKNVPT
-2278 PVQVS
+2278 QVT
-2283 GLTSGVVSISAGT
+2283 GLTSGVASISSGTYHTCAVLATGAAQCWGANNHGQLGDASSTYRSVPTDVSTLSANVASISAGWE
-2296 NHTCALLDTGAVK
+2296 HTCARL
-2309 CWGYNGYGQLG
+2309 
-2320 DTTTTNRN
+2320 TT
-2328 VPTSVSILSSGVQSI
+2328 
-2343 SVGWEHS
+2343 
-2350 CAVLTSGAAKCWGRN
+2350 GAAKCWGRN
-2365 NEGEVGD
+2365 SEGQLGD
-2372 GTNTNRSTP
+2372 GTNGSRNVP
-2381 VAVVGLSSGVTSIE
+2381 VNVVGLSSGVASIE
-2395 ANQSLS
+2395 TSQSLS
-2401 TCALVAG
+2401 TCATVADN
-2408 SNVKCWGHN
+2408 NVKCWGYN
-2417 GQGQLGD
+2417 EWGQLGD
-2424 GTTTNRNTPVDI
+2424 GTQTHRNTPVDI
-2436 TQLLSGTST
+2436 TQLLSGAST

-2459 TVSSA
+2459 TVGSA

-2469 APSSSRAGTVTFSS
+2469 PPSSSRAGTITFSS

-2518 SGATSTVTLTVN
+2518 KGATSTVTLTVN

-2539 SVGDTGPG
+2539 SIGDTGPG

-2556 SNQQWGRYLEAAPLA
+2556 SNQSWGRYLEAAPSDLSTAMAWCNDVSSAIGANGYVVGTGNANTVAMDTACTSGA
-2571 GQVSRTW
+2571 GQ
-2578 STGANQSLEV
+2578 
-2588 SGAEATGIG
+2588 
-2597 SGYQNTVDIVNQT
+2597 
-2610 GNVSDTSAAVY
+2610 SAADY
-2621 AHSYSNNG
+2621 ANNG
-2629 TSDWYLPSFDE
+2629 YGDWYLPSLNELTEMFD
-2640 LNQMCRWVR
+2640 RR
-2649 NQAASNDACAS
+2649 AAIGGFVSAS
-2660 SGSANTG
+2660 
-2667 PGATGFTGEYW
+2667 YW
-2678 SSTENESNHAYMQ
+2678 SSSEEN
-2691 TMDYA
+2691 
-2696 DRYGEVK
+2696 GEFAKRLGFPDGGMSGHVK
-2703 FGARMVRPIRAFTPL
+2703 SQGFRVRPVRAFTPL

-2729 GDVGPAG
+2729 GDIGPAG

-2744 NASNE
+2744 DASNE

-2754 AAPSDIAS
+2754 AAPSDIAP
-2762 TVWCS
+2762 TVWCV
-2767 GSKATTLIG
+2767 GAGATTALVGAVGWMLDPSIAKQWA
-2776 GTHILRR
+2776 LV
-2783 QADAAQS
+2783 QL
-2790 HSVIQHRNCTTGG
+2790 RNCTAGAG
-2803 GLDAYNYSANGFTGW
+2803 VEANAYTANGITGW
-2818 GVPNIGL
+2818 SIPNVGL
-2825 VQLMRTSL
+2825 VELMKTHL
-2833 FNNNIGNFA
+2833 FDNNIGNLTPNDYI
-2842 SVSYMTS
+2842 SS
-2849 NEQDQNDVITVNMA
+2849 NDHYSELYVAVNMSSGA
-2863 DGTLAYP
+2863 RSYP
-2870 AKTVAT
+2870 YKTAANRV
-2876 RLRPVR
+2876 RPVR

-2936 YTSSNTSVAT
+2936 YTSSDTAVAT

-2960 SFTITATQTAWSIF
+2960 SFTITATQTAWGVF
-2974 RAPVAVTN
+2974 KAPVAVTN

-3019 SPGAVTY
+3019 SPGLVTY

-3036 NATTGRVTIVGAGT
+3036 NATSGLVTIVGAGT
-3050 TTITATLAASG
+3050 ATITATLAASG

-3122 AWCNDDTTSIAG
+3122 AWCDDDTTSIAG

-3142 GEANTVA
+3142 GEANTIA
-3149 MDAACISGAG
+3149 MDAACTSGAG
-3159 QGAADYTNNGFG
+3159 QSAADFTNNGYG

-3185 AARSTIGGFATASYW
+3185 GARTTIGGFASASYW

-3222 HVKAQGFQVRPIRS
+3222 HVKAQDFQVRPIRS

-3248 STGTNAN
+3248 STATNAN
-3255 GMYTIALSLGGAVV
+3255 GMYTIALSVGGAVV
-3269 NTPVYCLMDSAVDG
+3269 NTPVYCLMDSAIDG
-3283 GGWTMVMKS
+3283 GGWTMAMKAPRDS
-3292 AQNSTAFNYSASYW
+3292 QTFYYSSDYW
-3306 TTANT
+3306 TTSNN
-3311 LNPSDASVTL
+3311 LNVGNVGSVTA
-3321 SDAKYDSFNYLSATN
+3321 DATNAKFDTFNYMSATS
-3336 MLAIFPDI
+3336 MLAVFPDAGI
-3344 NINAFGSTERGSID
+3344 NGGSIT
-3358 GHNYGWTWKQTVPSG
+3358 GHTYGWTWKQVIPNG
-3373 PKTALE
+3373 PKTPL
-3379 VFNGADK
+3379 
-3386 QYLSLPAAFN
+3386 Q
-3396 GQSGTIFSEQGG
+3396 IFSDPTEQFIGDAYLYSG
-3408 FKWYGFNYPGGGH
+3408 FDTRVWTRQRDIRFYGFNWNDNH
-3421 QLKVRWGFGWNNEG
+3421 KARWGFGWNENG
-3435 DEGSNDVSGGIGM
+3435 GGLFPNGVRGSDDASGGIGLQ
-3448 SWLSYSAGDSI
+3448 WNNYSAGDGSF
-3459 RCCQTTNGVN
+3459 CCTESNGLN
-3469 RSIAMQM
+3469 RSMSFEM